1 MFLNIFWLLIALYL
15 ISAAFFI
22 ILENRR
28 PQSTY
33 AWLLVFV
40 ALPIIGLLI
49 YIFLGR
55 SSKTFSQETRM
66 TRDVIDGDFKKTLQS
81 QIMSTPEIVERMSKE
96 NPEDVDLKLMELVS
110 HNVGTH
116 LTGRNEVKILQD
128 ANNFYPALLEDLRQA
143 KHHIHLQYYIWT
155 NDDFTQELKEVL
167 IERARA
173 GVIVRALYDASSKSM
188 LSDDYIADLQDNGIA
203 FIPYLGYNT
212 LRTIHL
218 ANYRCHRKIA
228 IIDGRIGYVGGMN
241 LDREQM
247 PGVAWPRWRDTQ
259 VRIHGEAAQ
268 ALQVAFFTAWNNT
281 KAEQID
287 DKLAYFPDLSEEV
300 PDLLPVQITMS
311 GPDSQWH
318 GIRQLYFHLIVS
330 ARDHVYIQ
338 SPFFIPD
345 ETISEA
351 MKSAALGGVD
361 VRMICTP
368 RGATFQIPYRAA
380 NTYFQE
386 MAEAGVKIYL
396 YNGGYYHAKTVN
408 MDSQICSIGSCN
420 MDIRSYNLNYEINSV
435 LFDRDQAQELTDQ
448 FMADL
453 EDCTEFDLEEY
464 NSRSTWSRFVDSLYR
479 LASPS
484 M

>member
-1 MFLNIFWLLIALYL
+1 MNINILWILLVLFLIP
-15 ISAAFFI
+15 AAFFI

-33 AWLLVFV
+33 AWLLVFLAFPV
-40 ALPIIGLLI
+40 IGFLV
-49 YIFLGR
+49 YIFTGR
-55 SSKTFSQETRM
+55 DSKAFSQEASMARE
-66 TRDVIDGDFKKTLQS
+66 VLSGDFRKALES
-81 QIMSTPEIVERMSKE
+81 QIMMPPEILDRMAAE
-96 NPEDVDLKLMELVS
+96 NPEDVDLQLMKLIS
-110 HNVGTH
+110 HNVATA
-116 LTGRNEVKILQD
+116 LTGRNRVKILQD
-128 ANNFYPALLEDLRQA
+128 AENFYPALLEDLRQA

-155 NDDFTQELKEVL
+155 DDDFTNELKDVL
-167 IERARA
+167 IERSKA

-188 LSDDYIADLQDNGIA
+188 LSKEYIADLQDNGIH

-212 LRTIHL
+212 LRTLHL
-218 ANYRCHRKIA
+218 ANYRSHRKIT
-228 IIDGRIGYVGGMN
+228 IIDGRIGYLGGMN

-247 PGVAWPRWRDTQ
+247 PGVAWPHWRDTQ

-287 DKLAYFPDLSEEV
+287 DKTPYFPDLSEEV
-300 PDLLPVQITMS
+300 PELLPVQITMS

-318 GIRQLYFHLIVS
+318 GIRQIYFHLIVS

-420 MDIRSYNLNYEINSV
+420 MDIRSYNVNYEINSV
-435 LFDRDQAQELTDQ
+435 LYDRDQAEELTAQ
-448 FMADL
+448 FMRDL

-464 NSRSTWSRFVDSLYR
+464 NSRSVWSRFIDSIWR
-479 LASPS
+479 LGSPA

>member
-1 MFLNIFWLLIALYL
+1 
-15 ISAAFFI
+15 
-22 ILENRR
+22 
-28 PQSTY
+28 
-33 AWLLVFV
+33 
-40 ALPIIGLLI
+40 
-49 YIFLGR
+49 
-55 SSKTFSQETRM
+55 
-66 TRDVIDGDFKKTLQS
+66 
-81 QIMSTPEIVERMSKE
+81 
-96 NPEDVDLKLMELVS
+96 
-110 HNVGTH
+110 
-116 LTGRNEVKILQD
+116 
-128 ANNFYPALLEDLRQA
+128 
-143 KHHIHLQYYIWT
+143 
-155 NDDFTQELKEVL
+155 
-167 IERARA
+167 
-173 GVIVRALYDASSKSM
+173 
-188 LSDDYIADLQDNGIA
+188 
-203 FIPYLGYNT
+203 
-212 LRTIHL
+212 
-218 ANYRCHRKIA
+218 
-228 IIDGRIGYVGGMN
+228 
-241 LDREQM
+241 M
-247 PGVAWPRWRDTQ
+247 PGVAWPHWRDTQ

-287 DKLAYFPDLSEEV
+287 DKTPYFPDLSEEV
-300 PDLLPVQITMS
+300 PELLPVQITMS

-435 LFDRDQAQELTDQ
+435 LYDRDQAEELAAQ
-448 FMADL
+448 FMRDL
-453 EDCTEFDLEEY
+453 EDCTEFDLGGIQQPQ
-464 NSRSTWSRFVDSLYR
+464 RLVALHRFDLPARFAGDVNDWVGMFIVAIGQGLIMGLLDWFADIPYLVPGTFEGFNFLVR
-479 LASPS
+479 LRVLLLVIPS
-484 M
+484 QQEDLQVN